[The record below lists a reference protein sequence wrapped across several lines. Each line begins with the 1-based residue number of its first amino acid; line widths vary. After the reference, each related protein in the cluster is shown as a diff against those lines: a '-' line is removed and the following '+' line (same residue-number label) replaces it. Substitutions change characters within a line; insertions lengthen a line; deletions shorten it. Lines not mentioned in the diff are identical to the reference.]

1 MAKVNHQWH
10 GPAWL
15 QTPFV
20 AVPYSLLRNWNE
32 IGLSSE
38 DLIVVLEIVAAGQVE
53 GKEFLTQQELGQ
65 RCHLDALKV
74 GECIGKLLEKNLISM
89 GECLD
94 PEEGTVAAF
103 FDLSPLWDKL
113 SQPKTKQE
121 PSADNEEVANGTDVF
136 SLFEREFGR
145 PLSGFEFDQIQQW
158 LREDEHPQWMVV
170 EALKEAVFA
179 NKCSIRYIDR
189 ILYDWQRHR
198 VRSRRDLETYQE
210 SYRERQRGKEQVA
223 ATRSLRG
230 NTGQRKAGKSDSES
244 SKDERYSAFY
254 QLFPDS

>member
-1 MAKVNHQWH
+1 VTQANRPWH

-20 AVPYSLLRNWNE
+20 AVPYTLLRNWNE
-32 IGLSSE
+32 LELSVE
-38 DLIVVLEIVAAGQVE
+38 DLIVVLEIIAAGQVE

-65 RCHLDALKV
+65 RCHLDPLKV
-74 GECIGKLLEKNLISM
+74 GECIGRLLEKSLISM
-89 GECLD
+89 GERLE
-94 PEEGTVAAF
+94 PKEGTVATF
-103 FDLSPLWDKL
+103 FDVSPLWDKL
-113 SQPKTKQE
+113 SQPE
-121 PSADNEEVANGTDVF
+121 EVPDLAVNNEESTSGTDAF

-145 PLSGFEFDQIQQW
+145 PLSGFEYDQIQQW
-158 LREDEHPQWMVV
+158 LREDEHPQWMVI

-189 ILYDWQRHR
+189 ILYDWQRHQ

-210 SYRERQRGKEQVA
+210 SYRERQRAREQVA
-223 ATRSLRG
+223 ATRGNRG
-230 NTGQRKAGKSDSES
+230 NNGRKPGKPDVGN

-254 QLFPDS
+254 QLFPDA